1 MSKNKEYIE
10 KYAEYAMEQM
20 RRYGIPAS
28 VTLAQGIC
36 ESASGQSELSR
47 KGNNHFGIKATSSWI
62 HNGGKYLVYTDD
74 RPNEKFC
81 QYASVG
87 DSYEHHSKF
96 LKENH
101 RYAVLF
107 KLSPDDYK
115 GWTTGLQKA
124 GYASSGKYASTLQS
138 IIEANDLQKYDRMVM
153 QEMQA
158 QGKSFGVS
166 GNRRTSERRA
176 ELAQAFLSEEEE
188 GETNPRHNE
197 EPPTQK
203 GQNDTE
209 DKHYS
214 YPLKRDEFMLVTS
227 PFGMRD
233 DPINP
238 GTRQMHKGI
247 DIQAKNDEVL
257 ATEDKGKVIKV
268 NNSTDG
274 GSGRYVTVEYSR
286 PDDNKY
292 QCTYMHLSSIDVKVG
307 DEVNAGQKLGMSG
320 NSGTRTTGAHLH
332 FSVKSVSSDGT
343 KRDIDP
349 AAYLA
354 EISQRGGISLQTL
367 YNGKDITAQYK
378 EQNPTAGNPISEGT
392 TNRWSSESRSQTC
405 LDYAESRQRK
415 TIVNPEDWM
424 KKLLSSE
431 DSSVNMPLGDPVI
444 ELMMTIFTSLMALAL
459 QIDNKSEEEK
469 MQKATEAAVTKSIDL
484 TSLLPSYKI
493 CSITLQD
500 NKPFLQVD
508 TGNLRFSREL
518 TNAEIVKIQQTLDN
532 TALSQ
537 EEKQRSIA
545 AIINSAVVSR
555 QVSQNYENGMGAQA
569 DRQETVKIR

>member
-166 GNRRTSERRA
+166 GN
-176 ELAQAFLSEEEE
+176 
-188 GETNPRHNE
+188 PRHNE
-197 EPPTQK
+197 KQSVPEVHT
-203 GQNDTE
+203 DAE
-209 DKHYS
+209 HIRYS
-214 YPLKRDEFMLVTS
+214 YPLKRAEFMLVTS
-227 PFGMRD
+227 PFGMRTD
-233 DPINP
+233 TINP
-238 GTRQMHKGI
+238 CTKQMHKGI
-247 DIQAKNDEVL
+247 DIQAKHDEVL

-274 GSGRYVTVEYSR
+274 GGGRYVTVEYSR
-286 PDDNKY
+286 PDGNKY
-292 QCTYMHLSSIDVKVG
+292 QCTYMHLSSVNVKVG

-320 NSGTRTTGAHLH
+320 NSGTRTTGEHLH

-392 TNRWSSESRSQTC
+392 TN
-405 LDYAESRQRK
+405 
-415 TIVNPEDWM
+415 PEDWM

-444 ELMMTIFTSLMALAL
+444 ELMMTMFTSLMALAL

-518 TNAEIVKIQQTLDN
+518 TNAEIVKIQQTLGN

-569 DRQETVKIR
+569 DRQETVQIR